1 MTSESNIITTSKRT
15 TVQVTLP
22 DGRTLEGP
30 AGTTI
35 EAFLRAAGIRAEPPI
50 VAAILG
56 KDLHEL
62 SYPVNADG
70 NLVLLD
76 TGTGDGSR
84 IYRRSLVFLLVVA
97 VRELFP
103 GSDVTVD
110 HSVSD
115 GGFFCSAY
123 RRAPFSAEEMQRIE
137 TRMREIAHADEPI
150 SRREVP
156 LAEAIRIFERDGYQD
171 KVRLMKVRRKDYL
184 TIYSLR
190 GYRGLLP
197 RVHAALDRIPEKI
210 PPAPDGI
217 GIHPAVPETAHALRK
232 SLPNGD
238 YPKLWATFQE
248 YGHWQERLGLEDVGM
263 LNEAIE
269 GGRGREVILVAEA
282 LHDQKTAEIAR
293 RIADDRDRIRLVL
306 IAGPSSSG
314 KTTFSRRL
322 SIQLL
327 SQGLRPYPV
336 EMDNYFVDR
345 DKTPVDESGAPDF
358 EAFEA
363 LDRDLL
369 NDNLERLLR
378 GEEVALPRFDFQ
390 SGKRTA
396 GDTVRLPPKA
406 VIIMEGIHGLNPAL
420 LPRFQSGE
428 VFRIYASALT
438 QLNLDRHNRISTT
451 DTRLIRRI
459 VRDATQRGHSPAST
473 IAMWDRVRRG
483 ERKNI
488 FLYQE
493 NSDSIFNS
501 ALVYELAA
509 LRPIAEPLLR
519 QITPDQP
526 EYIEAKRLL
535 AFLAWFR
542 PLSPGVHSRRFDPAR
557 IHRRIDPRTVP
568 GLGGVGMR
576 YVRFRR
582 KGDAVPVLG
591 WLEGDQV
598 GLITGPLF
606 GAHRRMPV
614 SQPLGSVKLAAPWLP
629 GKIVC
634 VGRNYAEHAREHHVD
649 IPDVPMLFMKPPSAV
664 IGPGEQIILPPQS
677 SQVEHEGELAVV
689 IGRRIRNASTE
700 EGLAAV
706 FGYTAANDVTARDLQ
721 QRDGQ
726 WTRAKGFDTFC
737 PLGPWIDTE
746 VNPHDLRITCR
757 VNGRIR
763 QLGIHARHGFFDRA
777 ADLLHLRD
785 HDPRPR
791 GCPADRDSGRRWKAG
806 RGGYGAG

>member
-1 MTSESNIITTSKRT
+1 MTSESYIVTTSKRT

-22 DGRTLEGP
+22 GGRTLEGP

-70 NLVLLD
+70 NLVWLD

-123 RRAPFSAEEMQRIE
+123 GRAPFSAEEMQRIE

-150 SRREVP
+150 TRREVP
-156 LAEAIRIFERDGYQD
+156 LGEAIRIFERDGYQD

-190 GYRGLLP
+190 GCEDYFHGYMMPSTGYLKKFRLHRMGLGF
-197 RVHAALDRIPEKI
+197 I
-210 PPAPDGI
+210 
-217 GIHPAVPETAHALRK
+217 LRFPK
-232 SLPNGD
+232 RHMPSEILPNGD

-345 DKTPVDESGAPDF
+345 DKTPVDESGEPDF

-378 GEEVALPRFDFQ
+378 GEEVAMPRFDFQ
-390 SGKRTA
+390 SGKRTD

-420 LPRFQSGE
+420 LPSFQSGE

-473 IAMWDRVRRG
+473 IGMWDRVRRG

-509 LRPIAEPLLR
+509 LRPVAEPLLR
-519 QITPDQP
+519 QITPDQA
-526 EYIEAKRLL
+526 EWIEAKRLL

-542 PLSPGVHSRRFDPAR
+542 PLS
-557 IHRRIDPRTVP
+557 
-568 GLGGVGMR
+568 
-576 YVRFRR
+576 
-582 KGDAVPVLG
+582 
-591 WLEGDQV
+591 LE
-598 GLITGPLF
+598 F
-606 GAHRRMPV
+606 
-614 SQPLGSVKLAAPWLP
+614 
-629 GKIVC
+629 
-634 VGRNYAEHAREHHVD
+634 
-649 IPDVPMLFMKPPSAV
+649 IPDDSILREF
-664 IGPGEQIILPPQS
+664 IGGSILEQ
-677 SQVEHEGELAVV
+677 
-689 IGRRIRNASTE
+689 
-700 EGLAAV
+700 
-706 FGYTAANDVTARDLQ
+706 F
-721 QRDGQ
+721 
-726 WTRAKGFDTFC
+726 
-737 PLGPWIDTE
+737 
-746 VNPHDLRITCR
+746 R
-757 VNGRIR
+757 V
-763 QLGIHARHGFFDRA
+763 
-777 ADLLHLRD
+777 
-785 HDPRPR
+785 
-791 GCPADRDSGRRWKAG
+791 W
-806 RGGYGAG
+806 GA